1 MHMRQAPLKPLLLGC
16 VLTLIAA
23 VAASALFVDRQ
34 VRNIRDALNQRPALK
49 SGQLAPVGWGD
60 AQTLLLVGNDQR
72 NHTTTSPVL
81 PHSNEMLLVRID
93 PSKPWISMMSIP
105 RELWVPIQAPTGT
118 ITTRFNYAYT
128 AGGIPLLVSTIKRIL
143 GLSVNHVVVIDF
155 NHFQKAID
163 QLGCVYSTVDRRY
176 FHVNTPSSEQ
186 YFEID
191 LQPGYQRMCGS
202 QALQFVSYRH
212 GDTSIVRDSR
222 DQDFL
227 LDARKQLTPGLIGN
241 VGSYEGILGRTVRTD
256 PALHT
261 TDGILG
267 LLGTVSSSAG
277 KPVRK
282 VQFQAT
288 LLSTYDTATPQQI
301 AASVNSFLHGA
312 NHVPKKL
319 TAQAARSVHHHAAVR
334 KLPLT
339 PTPAPELAAA
349 RQQARRL
356 QFRLEF
362 PRVIDARAG
371 PGQVAM
377 STCPQD
383 AAEVTCMRR
392 YLLHGAGNA
401 VYPAYVVVES
411 AGLLGQFY
419 NVQGTTWTS
428 APLFA
433 NPDQTIRVGRRTYD
447 LYYQGAHLRTVAWF
461 EHGAVY
467 WIHNTLLDS
476 VGNSEM
482 LAIAEQTT
490 PVLGAGAV
498 SHVSATAGLRLRG
511 ARGPVRPPSTVVT
524 STTERLGWIAGM
536 LALLAL
542 PVLLFTVIR
551 RRRALHAL
559 RTEFHELNARGVELT
574 AQLDRARARPSP
586 GWTEPKYFRVSRRT
600 TDDTPPEELSLSG
613 RPGLDAPPDEL
624 SPSSRPTAGVPN

>member
-1 MHMRQAPLKPLLLGC
+1 MRQAPLKPLILGC

-23 VAASALFVDRQ
+23 AAASALFVDRQ
-34 VRNIRDALNQRPALK
+34 VRNIRDALNQRPAVK
-49 SGQLAPVGWGD
+49 SGQLAPAGWGD

-72 NHTTTSPVL
+72 NHTTTGPVL
-81 PHSNEMLLVRID
+81 PHSNEMLLIRID
-93 PSKPWISMMSIP
+93 PNKPWISMMSIP
-105 RELWVPIQAPTGT
+105 RELWVPIQTPTGT

-155 NHFQKAID
+155 NHFQQAID

-176 FHVNTPSSEQ
+176 YHVNTAYSQQ
-186 YFEID
+186 YFEIN

-227 LDARKQLTPGLIGN
+227 LDARKQLTPGLLGN
-241 VGSYEGILGRTVRTD
+241 IGSYEGILGRTIGTD
-256 PALHT
+256 PTLHT

-267 LLGTVSSSAG
+267 LLGTVASSAG

-288 LLSTYDTATPQQI
+288 LLPQYDTATPQQI

-312 NHVPKKL
+312 NHVPKKQ
-319 TAQAARSVHHHAAVR
+319 TAQAARTVHHRAAAR
-334 KLPLT
+334 KLPLA
-339 PTPAPELAAA
+339 PTPAAELTAA
-349 RQQARRL
+349 RRQARRL

-371 PGQVAM
+371 LGQVAM

-383 AAEVTCMRR
+383 AVEVTCMRR
-392 YLLHGAGNA
+392 YLIRGSGKA
-401 VYPAYVVVES
+401 VYPAYVVVDS
-411 AGLLGQFY
+411 AGLLGQY
-419 NVQGTTWTS
+419 YDVQGTTWTS

-476 VGNSEM
+476 VANGVM

-511 ARGPVRPPSTVVT
+511 APGPVRPPTSVVPT
-524 STTERLGWIAGM
+524 TTERLGWIAGL

-542 PVLLFTVIR
+542 PVALVTVIR
-551 RRRALHAL
+551 RRRELRAL
-559 RTEFHELNARGVELT
+559 RAEFHQLKARGAELT
-574 AQLDRARARPSP
+574 DQLDAMRSRPAP
-586 GWTEPKYFRVSRRT
+586 PRWTEPKYFRVSRRT

-613 RPGLDAPPDEL
+613 RHDLDAPPEEL